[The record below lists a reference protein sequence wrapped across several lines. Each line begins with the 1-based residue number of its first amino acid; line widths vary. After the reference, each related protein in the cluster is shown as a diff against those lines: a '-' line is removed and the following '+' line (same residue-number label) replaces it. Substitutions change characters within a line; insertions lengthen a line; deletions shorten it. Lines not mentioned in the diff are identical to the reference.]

1 MKRTGLKLMVG
12 LSFCFCL
19 LWCEL
24 AAQDSDWANLKRYRQ
39 ANRELSVP
47 EKGEKRVVFMGNS
60 ITEGWGEKHPEFFN
74 ENNCVERG
82 ISGQTSYQF
91 LVHFR
96 KDVINLYSKLVVI
109 NADTNDAPENTG
121 PFDADITF
129 GNIVS
134 MVEFAEANKIK
145 VILTSVLPAS
155 KFGWNPRIADAAE
168 CITTLNRKIEVYAK
182 DKGILYVNYYKK
194 KVSGLEC

>member
-1 MKRTGLKLMVG
+1 
-12 LSFCFCL
+12 
-19 LWCEL
+19 
-24 AAQDSDWANLKRYRQ
+24 
-39 ANRELSVP
+39 
-47 EKGEKRVVFMGNS
+47 MGNS

-109 NADTNDAPENTG
+109 NADTNDAPENTS

-145 VILTSVLPAS
+145 VIFSLNSIIYLQLSIRS
-155 KFGWNPRIADAAE
+155 KQAKS
-168 CITTLNRKIEVYAK
+168 NR
-182 DKGILYVNYYKK
+182 
-194 KVSGLEC
+194 